1 MSGALLAIYFLF
13 APATDLLR
21 HSGEHPLIT
30 ARAGNKYLRWMSQGS
45 ELVEHKGLRL
55 ATLSAPARLLADYRE
70 EGFLRILMDP
80 NLADN
85 AVLYGPDALQIF
97 VNGRKMSC
105 RNEGDSRRLFFPI
118 LNNREPC
125 ER

>member
-1 MSGALLAIYFLF
+1 MSGALFAIYFLF
-13 APATDLLR
+13 APAPDLMQQ
-21 HSGEHPLIT
+21 SAEHPLLV
-30 ARAGNKYLRWMSQGS
+30 ARVGKRYLRWMSQGHQF
-45 ELVEHKGLRL
+45 VEHNGLRL
-55 ATLSAPARLLADYRE
+55 ATLSAAAKLVVDYQD
-70 EGFLRILMDP
+70 EGFLRILMAP

-85 AVLYGPDALQIF
+85 AVLFGPDALQVF

-105 RNEGDSRRLFFPI
+105 RKEGDFRRLFFPI

>member
-13 APATDLLR
+13 APAPDLLQQ
-21 HSGEHPLIT
+21 SGNLPLIV
-30 ARAGNKYLRWMSQGS
+30 ARKGEKYLRWMAEGSQI
-45 ELVEHKGLRL
+45 VEHDGLRL
-55 ATLSAPARLLADYRE
+55 ATLSAPAKLVVDYQD
-70 EGFLRILMDP
+70 EGFLRILMAP

-105 RNEGDSRRLFFPI
+105 RKEGDSRRLFFPI

>member
-1 MSGALLAIYFLF
+1 MSGALFAIYFLF
-13 APATDLLR
+13 APAPDLMQQ
-21 HSGEHPLIT
+21 SAEHPLLA
-30 ARAGNKYLRWMSQGS
+30 ARVGKRYLRWMSQGHQF
-45 ELVEHKGLRL
+45 VEHNGLRL
-55 ATLSAPARLLADYRE
+55 ATLSAAAKLVVDYQD
-70 EGFLRILMDP
+70 EGFLRILMAP

-85 AVLYGPDALQIF
+85 AVLFGPDALQVF

-105 RNEGDSRRLFFPI
+105 RKEGDFRRLFFPI

>member
-1 MSGALLAIYFLF
+1 MSGSLLAIYFLF
-13 APATDLLR
+13 VPVSDLMQQSPGQELIAAR
-21 HSGEHPLIT
+21 VGE
-30 ARAGNKYLRWMSQGS
+30 KYLRWMAQGR
-45 ELVEHKGLRL
+45 EIAGHNGLHL
-55 ATLSAPARLLADYRE
+55 ATLSAPAKLVVDFQD
-70 EGFLRILMDP
+70 EGFLRILMTP

-85 AVLYGPDALQIF
+85 AVIYGPDALQIF

-105 RNEGDSRRLFFPI
+105 RKEGDSRRLFFPI